1 MNTSRGDTWSQEVS
15 KTGVSQLPSTY
26 IGLVTGTYLQV
37 LYLQVL
43 TYRYLHTGTY
53 LQLLTYNN

>member
-26 IGLVTGTYLQV
+26 TGLAKGTVHTGTVLTGTVLTGTYIQ
-37 LYLQVL
+37 
-43 TYRYLHTGTY
+43 
-53 LQLLTYNN
+53 